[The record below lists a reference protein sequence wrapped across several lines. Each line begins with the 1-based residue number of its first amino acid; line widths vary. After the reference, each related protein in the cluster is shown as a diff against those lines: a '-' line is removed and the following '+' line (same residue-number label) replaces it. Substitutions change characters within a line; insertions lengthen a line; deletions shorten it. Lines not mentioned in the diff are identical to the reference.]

1 MAPPATRRARP
12 SPPIAAIVGPT
23 GSGKTA
29 LSLALARRLP
39 IEIMVADSRQVIRGM
54 QIGTAQPD
62 AAARA
67 EIPHHLLDL
76 VDPGDPFSVA
86 DWVAH
91 AGRLLP
97 EIAGR
102 GRLPLLVG
110 GSGLYVDALLDGYAF
125 DSAPDAA
132 RRAELASELEA
143 VGVGPLAER
152 LRGLDP
158 SAARRVD
165 LRNPRRVIR
174 ALERSAAAGGGE
186 APNARAEPWP
196 GRVARIGLNRPREVL
211 YRRIDE
217 RAVWLFANGL
227 LDEARALLEAGRD
240 PQRPPLTSHG
250 YGEAARHLA
259 GEWSLEE
266 AVEVTARRTR
276 QYAKRQTTWF
286 RRDRRIVWLSAGDL
300 PSDDPGLVDE
310 ADRVLRALLA

>member
-1 MAPPATRRARP
+1 MAPSAARRARP
-12 SPPIAAIVGPT
+12 SPPIAAIVGAT

-29 LSLALARRLP
+29 LSLALARRLS
-39 IEIMVADSRQVIRGM
+39 IEILVADSRQVIRGM
-54 QIGTAQPD
+54 KIGTAQPD

-91 AGRLLP
+91 ARRLLP

-110 GSGLYVDALLDGYAF
+110 GSGLYVVALLDGYVF
-125 DSAPDAA
+125 DSTPEPA

-143 VGVGPLAER
+143 VGVGALAER
-152 LRGLDP
+152 LGRVDP
-158 SAARRVD
+158 AAAQRID
-165 LRNPRRVIR
+165 LRNPRRVTR
-174 ALERSAAAGGGE
+174 ALERSAAAGRGV
-186 APNARAEPWP
+186 APPPVAQPWP
-196 GRVARIGLNRPREVL
+196 GRVARIGISRPREVL
-211 YRRIDE
+211 NRRIDE
-217 RAVWLFANGL
+217 RARWLFANGL
-227 LDEARALLEAGRD
+227 LEEVRGLLDAGHDPRRA
-240 PQRPPLTSHG
+240 PLTGHG

-276 QYAKRQTTWF
+276 QYAKRQGTWF
-286 RRDRRIVWLSAGDL
+286 GRDKRIVWLSAGDL
-300 PSDDPGLVDE
+300 PSDDPTLADE
-310 ADRVLRALLA
+310 ADRLLRALLA